1 MWREVKYAR
10 GRVENPMIDK
20 FDNSNTLGV
29 KLHLQEAEIMKKE
42 WYGYALSA
50 IEKLHDKVEAN
61 AIQLQKE
68 REEFF
73 RSLVDLRDKLTEE
86 LKRSDTEKSIE
97 LKKVEE
103 KLDAFIS
110 DMVGRFTSVND
121 CVEDTIEEHLDGDKV
136 VFKQMQDDIQKVKD
150 SQLVVTAKVKIYI
163 VLTGVIITTVM
174 SSFAGG
180 ALLLFK
186 DAIKTWI
193 GS

>member
-1 MWREVKYAR
+1 
-10 GRVENPMIDK
+10 MIDK

-110 DMVGRFTSVND
+110 DMAGRFTSVND
-121 CVEDTIEEHLDGDKV
+121 CVEDSIEEHLDGDKV